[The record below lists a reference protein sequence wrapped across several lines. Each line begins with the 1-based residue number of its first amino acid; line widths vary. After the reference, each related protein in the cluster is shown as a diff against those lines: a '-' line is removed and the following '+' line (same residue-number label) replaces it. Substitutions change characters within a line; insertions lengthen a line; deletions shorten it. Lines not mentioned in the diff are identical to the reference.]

1 MFECGF
7 REASWACAPDAGVVG
22 VDLEDV
28 MSKTRPRRRPSQKWP
43 WRKCVLMFHPRRLA
57 EFRSEGGR
65 GVGYDV
71 MIPGSYDITASN
83 INNTEGVTNRNNQ
96 DMEVVN

>member
-1 MFECGF
+1 
-7 REASWACAPDAGVVG
+7 
-22 VDLEDV
+22 
-28 MSKTRPRRRPSQKWP
+28 
-43 WRKCVLMFHPRRLA
+43 MFHPRRLA